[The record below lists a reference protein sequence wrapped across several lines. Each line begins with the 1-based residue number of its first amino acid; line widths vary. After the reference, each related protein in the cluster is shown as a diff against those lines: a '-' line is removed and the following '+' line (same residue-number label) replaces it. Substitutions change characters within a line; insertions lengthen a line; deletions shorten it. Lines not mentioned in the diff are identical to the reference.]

1 MSCSA
6 SCPPLGD
13 ASVKDSQDLFF
24 FFPLAMRSVVCRLL
38 VPQPGM
44 EKMPPT
50 VEAWS
55 PNIEL
60 PGKFMRQ
67 IFMGTQGKKE
77 SVCSQL
83 PPFNYPGSFYGLG
96 F

>member
-1 MSCSA
+1 MSCPA
-6 SCPPLGD
+6 SCLALGD

-24 FFPLAMRSVVCRLL
+24 FFLAMRCVVCRLL

-44 EKMPPT
+44 EKMLPT

-55 PNIEL
+55 PNTEL

-67 IFMGTQGKKE
+67 IFMDTQGKKE

-83 PPFNYPGSFYGLG
+83 SPFNYPGSFYGLG